1 MFMTR
6 VIVFGASITAGAW
19 DKEGGWAQRLKNF
32 LNERTISNIS
42 DMDSWYFTYN
52 LAVSGDTT
60 EDLLERFEVETKQR
74 LRGDEETIFIFGIGI
89 NDSQFVHSQN
99 DLRTPPEKFRENIQK
114 LIDLAQKFASKIIF
128 VGFTPVDESKTTPIP
143 WNTEF
148 SYKNENVKKYD
159 GIVKS
164 VCKENNVYFVEIFNQ
179 VTKLNHKKLLED
191 GLHPNSEGHQRIFE
205 IVKEFLIKNTII

>member
-19 DKEGGWAQRLKNF
+19 DTEGGWAQRLKNF

-159 GIVKS
+159 EIVKS
-164 VCKENNVYFVEIFNQ
+164 ACKENNVYFVEIFNQ
-179 VTKLNHKKLLED
+179 VMKLDYKKLLED